1 MTVNIGTGLITPEQ
15 RELLK
20 KARDT
25 YGSRTQVTIAA
36 EECSELTKELLK
48 YLRFEEPETAV
59 KKTRKSV
66 ISETADV
73 LIIMDHIFNI
83 FEISSWE
90 LIDQIDLKLKRLKK
104 WLDNSNS
111 IEYTTKDRSL
121 DDETEGMIHENQ
133 RI

>member
-48 YLRFEEPETAV
+48 YLRFEEPETGV
-59 KKTRKSV
+59 EKTRKSV

-111 IEYTTKDRSL
+111 IEYTTKDRSF
-121 DDETEGMIHENQ
+121 DDETEGMTHENQ

>member
-1 MTVNIGTGLITPEQ
+1 MTVNIGTRLITPEQ

-48 YLRFEEPETAV
+48 YLRFEEPETGV
-59 KKTRKSV
+59 EKTRKSV

-121 DDETEGMIHENQ
+121 GDETEGMTHENQ